1 MYISICIALYCIQMQ
16 KGKTEYENKLNI
28 SRVEVVIQGTKGT
41 YSKYSLSGEH
51 QHFCPPFS
59 HVSIINFFMH
69 PFCLFGKRVPSLWW
83 LCGVSVIS

>member
-1 MYISICIALYCIQMQ
+1 MQ
-16 KGKTEYENKLNI
+16 KGKTEYENKINI

-59 HVSIINFFMH
+59 HISIINLFLH
-69 PFCLFGKRVPSLWW
+69 PIAYLAKERP
-83 LCGVSVIS
+83 LCGGCVKSQS